1 MERRG
6 TMRPGGAMVVRTEI
20 SRNAA
25 ARARRARKAENARND
40 ARTPATR
47 ARSALPLA
55 FAPPQRST
63 LAALDK
69 WPPDGIDQG
78 CRCVW
83 QHDARDGAAAQV
95 GPWLRRHAPDCTCS
109 HPAGARCGHGLCQL
123 RASPARSRAMC
134 LEERRAPRMRA
145 PRIRRQDPVPPR
157 PTGRQAAQRRGQC
170 QPGGF

>member
-20 SRNAA
+20 SS
-25 ARARRARKAENARND
+25 ARVKARVRAPND
-40 ARTPATR
+40 ARTPA
-47 ARSALPLA
+47 ARVLCSAPC
-55 FAPPQRST
+55 FRSST
-63 LAALDK
+63 TSDARCPRQVAALWHRPGMSLRLAARRSRRSCRSGRSGGFDDTRRTALAHTPLD
-69 WPPDGIDQG
+69 P
-78 CRCVW
+78 
-83 QHDARDGAAAQV
+83 
-95 GPWLRRHAPDCTCS
+95 
-109 HPAGARCGHGLCQL
+109 ARCGHGLCQL

-145 PRIRRQDPVPPR
+145 PKIRRQDPVPPR